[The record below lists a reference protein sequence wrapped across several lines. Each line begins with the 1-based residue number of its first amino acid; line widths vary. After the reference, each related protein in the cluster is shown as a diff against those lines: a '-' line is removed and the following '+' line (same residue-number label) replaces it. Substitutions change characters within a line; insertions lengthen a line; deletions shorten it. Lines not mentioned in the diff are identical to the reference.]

1 MSNTLSAISA
11 SSAQDIQLQSLQQQD
26 QRKANSKTLNDPEA
40 GAVAAATVAIQ
51 RNQNTARV
59 EGELQQQLTATQA
72 SNITQI
78 RDQAAAQSAT
88 VTQAAPVTTA
98 APKSPSPT
106 EQELAAQR
114 AEQQSKQQSEAQQ
127 QQQQVNN
134 QKQAEKAA
142 QEAATARAPNP
153 PQANAVIQY
162 QANQGLLQPS
172 GTNTHQVYTRA

>member
-1 MSNTLSAISA
+1 MSTTLSAISA
-11 SSAQDIQLQSLQQQD
+11 SSAQDIQLQQPD

-59 EGELQQQLTATQA
+59 ESELQQQLTATQA

-78 RDQAAAQSAT
+78 RDQAAAASSAT
-88 VTQAAPVTTA
+88 ATQAAPVTTA
-98 APKSPSPT
+98 APKSPSPS